1 MLSDYEVLKHL
12 DEIRESR
19 DSSVR
24 TLKAENVETI
34 ILEVHAY
41 LRDRPAGNPANP
53 QSAEKLTEFV
63 RLVKPYE
70 LEKAEILQLINVA
83 PRSLPV
89 LFNAI
94 EECDQ
99 RFTDEQMEELLE
111 LIAQYVGF
119 EPTPEVEEGE
129 AEETA

>member
-1 MLSDYEVLKHL
+1 M
-12 DEIRESR
+12 
-19 DSSVR
+19 
-24 TLKAENVETI
+24 
-34 ILEVHAY
+34 HAY

-83 PRSLPV
+83 PRWLPV